1 MFACCQRRD
10 PKAFTDYNLIE
21 SPRDQSRPLP
31 LDLYTETASDDRKSF
46 LSKTH
51 ALRTHCTHS
60 RAHRKH
66 EFFPSFFT
74 SFSLFL
80 ALLRCCISLS
90 TASPPTCTRMCTKHV
105 PQISFHS
112 SFFYPQEAYTLLKYL
127 PYIVLNPFSSP
138 LIAQFFL
145 LSGIFLS
152 CVFLYFSNPIF
163 SRMRLRPTHAP
174 PSCAF
179 LCMFGRRLVSRYR
192 SGMFLP
198 NIRLVPSLTV
208 VYIGLH
214 LSLSFSFFSLYFF
227 LSSLSFSLSLC
238 FSSRYKNGPVKIA
251 ETHIEEHSSTTN
263 EKVYTNK
270 KS

>member
-1 MFACCQRRD
+1 MPSVHTAHTR
-10 PKAFTDYNLIE
+10 AH
-21 SPRDQSRPLP
+21 
-31 LDLYTETASDDRKSF
+31 TASMSSF
-46 LSKTH
+46 PLSLLLSLFFSLCSVVSH
-51 ALRTHCTHS
+51 HQLHHRPRALACAPSMYH
-60 RAHRKH
+60 K
-66 EFFPSFFT
+66 FPSIPR
-74 SFSLFL
+74 FSIPKK
-80 ALLRCCISLS
+80 R
-90 TASPPTCTRMCTKHV
+90 
-105 PQISFHS
+105 
-112 SFFYPQEAYTLLKYL
+112 TLLKYL
-127 PYIVLNPFSSP
+127 SIVLNPFSSP

-145 LSGIFLS
+145 LSGILLS

-198 NIRLVPSLTV
+198 NIRLIPSLTV

-214 LSLSFSFFSLYFF
+214 LSLSFSFFSLSFF
-227 LSSLSFSLSLC
+227 LF
-238 FSSRYKNGPVKIA
+238 FSSRYENSPVKIT

>member
-10 PKAFTDYNLIE
+10 PKALTDYNLIE

-80 ALLRCCISLS
+80 ALLRCISSS
-90 TASPPTCTRMCTKHV
+90 TASPPTCTSMCTKHV

-127 PYIVLNPFSSP
+127 SIVLNPFSSP

-174 PSCAF
+174 SSCAF

-198 NIRLVPSLTV
+198 NIRLIPSLTV

-214 LSLSFSFFSLYFF
+214 LSLSFSFFSLSFF
-227 LSSLSFSLSLC
+227 LF
-238 FSSRYKNGPVKIA
+238 FSSRYENSPVKIT